1 MCLLE
6 KPLEHFKFL
15 QALDQALQGGEDQPS
30 CIPEAL
36 AGQVPTLLKLMS
48 TSRDRAVLQFVL
60 ASIYSNS
67 NLHKMLGYVSV
78 TVNAIKE
85 QVCDF
90 LSQVEITQECSMEK
104 SEKAVE
110 IEISKLEKTIIQS
123 EHSLERKRKRLALD
137 EVDDLEYELEIKRQR
152 LTKLRQKPKQMMKRK
167 AKRHFCS
174 WKNSLKRQT
183 GKNKGKFRI
192 HRGAEQAV
200 YEVLEEQLK
209 AHRRRWGEEGTGYLE
224 SHQKRLHKRDMRRI
238 ANKYLATH
246 KQRLI
251 KSCETVR
258 SWGKCR
264 NKRSNQSKQH
274 RGRNLWSFVRSQ
286 KNLKNDHINV
296 HYNRVHIKNYTR
308 LSYGGNIDS
317 HLVVRRAMDDKAYI
331 RCGTSEG
338 FSRPLHRPVQVT
350 DSHFD
355 MPASDYPDTVGY
367 VSPGVIMVVKSMKQV
382 ADHEGNDNYSVSD
395 SLITATCKPKHYY
408 SSSAT
413 NWQND
418 MAAIRYLF
426 REEHEIEGST
436 TTTFIEK
443 LPEVLLAHFVWLR
456 DSLFQYELMCIPEDY
471 TRIVDGGDHLAREKI
486 RHKILLQRLKDCIK
500 SFQSCNVSLDEYV
513 KINEGMVTLQDSI
526 TKEIRKCNVFSK

>member
-1 MCLLE
+1 
-6 KPLEHFKFL
+6 
-15 QALDQALQGGEDQPS
+15 
-30 CIPEAL
+30 
-36 AGQVPTLLKLMS
+36 
-48 TSRDRAVLQFVL
+48 
-60 ASIYSNS
+60 
-67 NLHKMLGYVSV
+67 MLGYVSV

-174 WKNSLKRQT
+174 WKNSMKRQT

-192 HRGAEQAV
+192 HRGAERAV

-274 RGRNLWSFVRSQ
+274 RGRNL
-286 KNLKNDHINV
+286 
-296 HYNRVHIKNYTR
+296 
-308 LSYGGNIDS
+308 
-317 HLVVRRAMDDKAYI
+317 
-331 RCGTSEG
+331 
-338 FSRPLHRPVQVT
+338 
-350 DSHFD
+350 
-355 MPASDYPDTVGY
+355 
-367 VSPGVIMVVKSMKQV
+367 
-382 ADHEGNDNYSVSD
+382 
-395 SLITATCKPKHYY
+395 
-408 SSSAT
+408 
-413 NWQND
+413 
-418 MAAIRYLF
+418 
-426 REEHEIEGST
+426 
-436 TTTFIEK
+436 
-443 LPEVLLAHFVWLR
+443 
-456 DSLFQYELMCIPEDY
+456 
-471 TRIVDGGDHLAREKI
+471 
-486 RHKILLQRLKDCIK
+486 
-500 SFQSCNVSLDEYV
+500 
-513 KINEGMVTLQDSI
+513 
-526 TKEIRKCNVFSK
+526 

>member
-15 QALDQALQGGEDQPS
+15 QALDQALQGREDQPS

-152 LTKLRQKPKQMMKRK
+152 VTKLRQKPKQMMKRK

-209 AHRRRWGEEGTGYLE
+209 ARRRRWGEEGTGYLE

-264 NKRSNQSKQH
+264 NKRSNQSKQLAVGTCGPLL
-274 RGRNLWSFVRSQ
+274 GR
-286 KNLKNDHINV
+286 
-296 HYNRVHIKNYTR
+296 
-308 LSYGGNIDS
+308 
-317 HLVVRRAMDDKAYI
+317 RR
-331 RCGTSEG
+331 T
-338 FSRPLHRPVQVT
+338 
-350 DSHFD
+350 
-355 MPASDYPDTVGY
+355 
-367 VSPGVIMVVKSMKQV
+367 
-382 ADHEGNDNYSVSD
+382 
-395 SLITATCKPKHYY
+395 
-408 SSSAT
+408 
-413 NWQND
+413 
-418 MAAIRYLF
+418 
-426 REEHEIEGST
+426 
-436 TTTFIEK
+436 
-443 LPEVLLAHFVWLR
+443 
-456 DSLFQYELMCIPEDY
+456 
-471 TRIVDGGDHLAREKI
+471 
-486 RHKILLQRLKDCIK
+486 
-500 SFQSCNVSLDEYV
+500 
-513 KINEGMVTLQDSI
+513 
-526 TKEIRKCNVFSK
+526 